1 MSVTPHVRE
10 LRAKA
15 VTYGRVIAN
24 WATYAPT
31 TPQLQAM
38 LECVTELEE
47 KVTSAKRGEVS
58 QVSRKPAAPRDPHAA
73 SSFPPDGVAW
83 NANVSAT
90 SVRPRSNVHEKVTTA
105 PPPPRPTTVPPVS
118 APRSID
124 TPTPALLRSRRSR

>member
-24 WATYAPT
+24 WGTYAPT
-31 TPQLQAM
+31 MPQLQ
-38 LECVTELEE
+38 
-47 KVTSAKRGEVS
+47 AKRGEVS
-58 QVSRKPAAPRDPHAA
+58 GVSKKPGAMREPNVA

-83 NANVSAT
+83 NANVNAGST
-90 SVRPRSNVHEKVTTA
+90 RPRSKMPERATT
-105 PPPPRPTTVPPVS
+105 PPPPRPTTIPPVS